1 MEIIKHIVIVLL
13 CCVALCKGAGW
24 LVDSAARIARR
35 LGVSQLIIGL
45 TVVAFGTSAPEFAV
59 SIQAALIGSGD
70 ISVGN
75 VVGSNIFN
83 IGFILGACAVVSA
96 IQTTPAL
103 VKRDGVIML
112 AITAALFLILASRH
126 ISRWEGILLI
136 VALGLYLLFLFIQRK
151 APLEEEIPLK
161 PADWRDGPLLIIG
174 LALIIAGGRFLVQSC
189 VFLADQL
196 GMPQWIIG
204 ITVVAAATSLPE
216 LVVSLTALVK
226 KHHGISAGNLIGS
239 NIFNILGVLGVA
251 AAIRP
256 MTIEGGVILS
266 MAALVG
272 LTLLV
277 LVFMRSGWRV
287 SRIEGLVLLFVSLA
301 IWIFSFVKKW

>member
-1 MEIIKHIVIVLL
+1 MEIVKHIVIILL
-13 CCVALCKGAGW
+13 CCAGLCQGAGW

-59 SIQAALIGSGD
+59 SVQAALIGSGD

-83 IGFILGACAVVSA
+83 IGFILGACAVVGA
-96 IQTTPAL
+96 VQTTAAL
-103 VKRDGVIML
+103 VKRDGIIML
-112 AITAALFLILASRH
+112 AITAALWLILYSRH
-126 ISRWEGILLI
+126 ISRLEGVLLI
-136 VALGLYLLFLFIQRK
+136 AALVLYLLFLFIQRK
-151 APLEEEIPLK
+151 APIDEEIPQQ
-161 PADWRDGPLLIIG
+161 PGGWRDGVFFLIG
-174 LALIIAGGRFLVQSC
+174 LALIIVGGRFLVTSAE
-189 VFLADQL
+189 FLAGEL
-196 GMPQWIIG
+196 GMPPWIIG
-204 ITVVAAATSLPE
+204 MTVVAAGTSLPE

-256 MTIEGGVILS
+256 MTINDGAIMS
-266 MAALVG
+266 MTALTG
-272 LTLLV
+272 LTVLV
-277 LVFMRSGWRV
+277 LVFMRTGWRV
-287 SRIEGLVLLFVSLA
+287 SRVEGLVLFLVSLA
-301 IWIFSFVKKW
+301 IWIFSFGIKW